1 MAKKKR
7 PNLQQAAD
15 ADDSADIVTSGA
27 ATDRRYIAAVA
38 CILGLC
44 LVVYFRTV
52 FADFINFDD
61 DAYVYENPNVLG
73 GLSLKGIYWALTA
86 VHSSNWH
93 PLTWISHQLDVSLFG
108 PNAAGHHAVNVLLH
122 SANSV
127 ILFFFLRQITGAF
140 WRSAVVAAIFAVHP
154 VHVESV
160 AWISER
166 KDVLSTLF
174 WLLSSIFYVR
184 WAKGVGGS
192 AGRRDYLI
200 TLGLFVAGLAAKP
213 MVVTL
218 PFVFLLL
225 DIWPLGRVESFSLPA
240 IWKLVREKVPFFVF
254 SAASA
259 VITVIAQGSSG
270 AIQSTNI
277 IPLTDRFA
285 NAIVS
290 YVKYVLVMFNP
301 TGLGVWYPFES
312 GLELP
317 LVASSAVVLIAIT
330 AAAVHQWRVRPYLF
344 AGWFWFV
351 GTLVPVIGIL
361 QVGRQS
367 MADRYTYIPHIGLS
381 IALVWLGS
389 ELLTKARIDKRISA
403 AVTAAVVIA
412 LTIIA
417 FIQVSYWQNSE
428 TIYQRT
434 LSIAPKNYLI
444 KNNYCNYLER
454 KNRFDEAAAQCLAA
468 IADDGSLPDAYNNLG
483 TVRLKQNRL
492 EEARSAFVSAVER
505 KPDFVYALTNLASV
519 SANLGDIDAAA
530 EALEKA
536 MRSDTGVFFDNARVQ
551 ETYFNLGAAAM
562 KQKRYDRAAESFRK
576 VIEAVPTNI
585 DAKRNLGLSLHMQG
599 RSAEGIR
606 ELEETIRKFPNSAE
620 SYNTLGLIFADR
632 GQKQEAAANFQK
644 ALSINPNF
652 VQAQA
657 NLRKLN
663 E

>member
-1 MAKKKR
+1 MARKKQSNKR
-7 PNLQQAAD
+7 QAG
-15 ADDSADIVTSGA
+15 ADDVPA
-27 ATDRRYIAAVA
+27 ATVTNGTVQDRRHIAAAAV
-38 CILGLC
+38 ILSLC
-44 LVVYFRTV
+44 LAVYFRTM

-86 VHSSNWH
+86 VYSSNWH

-127 ILFFFLRQITGAF
+127 ILFLFLRQLTGAF
-140 WRSAVVAAIFAVHP
+140 WRSAVVAAVFAVHP

-174 WLLSSIFYVR
+174 WLLSSTFYVR
-184 WAKGVGGS
+184 WVKEASGS
-192 AGRRDYLI
+192 TGRRYYLLA
-200 TLGLFVAGLAAKP
+200 LGLFAAGLASKP

-225 DIWPLGRVESFSLPA
+225 DLWPLGRAGSISPSV
-240 IWKLVREKVPFFVF
+240 IWKLVREKLPFFAL
-254 SAASA
+254 SGASA
-259 VITVIAQGSSG
+259 VITVVAQGSSG
-270 AIQSTNI
+270 AIQSTNV
-277 IPLTDRFA
+277 IPFNDRLA

-290 YVKYVLVMFNP
+290 YVKYVAVMFYP

-312 GLELP
+312 GLGLP
-317 LVASSAVVLIAIT
+317 MVAGSVILLVAIT
-330 AAAVHQWRVRPYLF
+330 AATLYQFRSRPYLF
-344 AGWFWFV
+344 TGWFWFV

-389 ELLTKARIDKRISA
+389 ELLAKARIDRRIPA
-403 AVTAAVVIA
+403 AAIGIIILLLTVV
-412 LTIIA
+412 A
-417 FIQVSYWQNSE
+417 FNQASYWQNSE
-428 TIYQRT
+428 TIYRRT

-454 KNRFDEAAAQCLAA
+454 KNRLDEAAAQCEAA
-468 IADDGSLPDAYNNLG
+468 IADDGSIPDAYNNLG
-483 TVRLKQNRL
+483 TVRMKQNRF
-492 EEARSAFVSAVER
+492 EDARTAFLGAVER
-505 KPDFVYALTNLASV
+505 KPDYVFALANLANV

-530 EALEKA
+530 AALDKA
-536 MRSDTGVFFDNARVQ
+536 VQSDTGGFFDNARIQ
-551 ETYFNLGAAAM
+551 EVYFNLGAAAM
-562 KQKRYDRAAESFRK
+562 KQKRYDRSAEFFRK
-576 VIEAVPTNI
+576 VIDAVPTNV
-585 DAKRNLGLSLHMQG
+585 DAHRNLGLSLHMQG

-606 ELEETIRKFPNSAE
+606 ELEETLRKYPNSAE
-620 SYNTLGLIFADR
+620 SYNTLGLIYADR
-632 GQKQEAAANFQK
+632 GQKQEAGANFQK

-657 NLRKLN
+657 NLRKLT

>member
-1 MAKKKR
+1 MTKKKR
-7 PNLQQAAD
+7 SNTRETGSD
-15 ADDSADIVTSGA
+15 GSAPAIGSDRTSYDTRLIG
-27 ATDRRYIAAVA
+27 TVA
-38 CILGLC
+38 CILSLC

-93 PLTWISHQLDVSLFG
+93 PLTWISHQIDVSLFG
-108 PNAAGHHAVNVLLH
+108 PNAAGHHAVNVLFH

-127 ILFFFLRQITGAF
+127 LLFFFLRQITGAF
-140 WRSAVVAAIFAVHP
+140 WRSAVVAAVFAVHP

-184 WAKGVGGS
+184 WAKGPSGS
-192 AGRRDYLI
+192 SGRRSYLVA
-200 TLGLFVAGLAAKP
+200 LGLFVAGLAAKP

-225 DIWPLGRVESFSLPA
+225 DLWPLGRVGTASPSV
-240 IWKLVREKVPFFVF
+240 IWKLVREKLPFFAF

-259 VITVIAQGSSG
+259 VITVVAQGSSG
-270 AIQSTNI
+270 AIQSTNVIPI
-277 IPLTDRFA
+277 IDRLA
-285 NAIVS
+285 NAVVA
-290 YVKYVLVMFNP
+290 YVKYVIVMFNP

-312 GLELP
+312 DLGLP
-317 LVASSAVVLIAIT
+317 LVAGSAIVLIAIT
-330 AAAVHQWRVRPYLF
+330 AVTAYQFRTRPYLF
-344 AGWFWFV
+344 TGWLWFV

-361 QVGRQS
+361 QVGRQA

-381 IALVWLGS
+381 IAFVWLGS

-403 AVTAAVVIA
+403 AAALIIVIA
-412 LTIIA
+412 LTALA

-428 TIYQRT
+428 TIYKRT
-434 LSIAPKNYLI
+434 LAIAPKNYLI

-454 KNRFDEAAAQCLAA
+454 KNRLDEAAAQCEAA
-468 IADDGSLPDAYNNLG
+468 IADDSSIPDAYNNLG

-492 EEARSAFVSAVER
+492 EDARIAFLSAVER
-505 KPDFVYALTNLASV
+505 KPDYVFALANLANV

-530 EALEKA
+530 TALVKA
-536 MRSDTGVFFDNARVQ
+536 VQSDSGGFFDNARIQ

-562 KQKRYDRAAESFRK
+562 KQKRYDRSAEFFRK
-576 VIEAVPTNI
+576 VVEAVPTNV
-585 DAKRNLGLSLHMQG
+585 DAHRNLGLSLHMLG

-606 ELEETIRKFPNSAE
+606 ELEETIRKYPNSAE

-657 NLRKLN
+657 NLRKLT